1 MLRACVRA
9 QNKRLVHQAAASPFR
24 SASEAV
30 SYHSHAA
37 FASSVYDAQQQQR
50 RNKQI
55 PSSLARASPLLFAQS
70 MRPMMPLLPSE
81 RAWLVRSFSTP
92 STGTNP
98 ASPTGSSPVI
108 SAAEAAANKK
118 KIAAARRRRSKIQ
131 AQVRACRYV
140 FVLVYRSSLTFS
152 DL

>member
-9 QNKRLVHQAAASPFR
+9 QNKRLVRQAALPFR
-24 SASEAV
+24 SASETA

-37 FASSVYDAQQQQR
+37 FASSAYDAQQQQR
-50 RNKQI
+50 RNKQV
-55 PSSLARASPLLFAQS
+55 PPSLARASPLLFSQP
-70 MRPMMPLLPSE
+70 MRPMMPLLPAE

-92 STGTNP
+92 TTGTNP
-98 ASPTGSSPVI
+98 ASPTGASPVI

-131 AQVRACRYV
+131 AQVTYMSHPHSCLRADPV
-140 FVLVYRSSLTFS
+140 
-152 DL
+152 